1 MDIFNT
7 LITTPFSWVLLTLY
21 NFCRSYGLALVL
33 FSLIIKLILLP
44 FSMKSKKNMVKMGRL
59 NPKLKALEK
68 QYKNDREKYAEE
80 TQKLYKQYGINPMS
94 GCLWSLLPLPIMLG
108 LYGVVRQP
116 LTNLMK
122 LTAGQIS
129 TVIATLT
136 SLGVTVGNANSA
148 YGEIA
153 LAQQISGHLPEVQA
167 VVPNVFAINYNFLGI
182 DLSAQPSFDFFTTG
196 TWTWAAIGLFLLPLI
211 SGLAA
216 FFSMRVATKTNA
228 SPSQDGEQTVADKT
242 SQKMSWFMPLISV
255 YIGFIMPAGL
265 CVYWI
270 MNSVFGIVQ
279 ELVLSKIIGKK
290 LDKEEDARKEQEAIL
305 LAEEKKKR
313 AEAATR
319 KYSNK
324 GQKQKPKKE
333 ATHEKGQIKDR
344 PYARGRSYHAERFG
358 GDEPSAPLPEQQ
370 AASDEG
376 QPPENE

>member
-122 LTAGQIS
+122 LTADQIS
-129 TVIATLT
+129 TVVATLT

-167 VVPNVFAINYNFLGI
+167 VVPKVFAINYNFLGI